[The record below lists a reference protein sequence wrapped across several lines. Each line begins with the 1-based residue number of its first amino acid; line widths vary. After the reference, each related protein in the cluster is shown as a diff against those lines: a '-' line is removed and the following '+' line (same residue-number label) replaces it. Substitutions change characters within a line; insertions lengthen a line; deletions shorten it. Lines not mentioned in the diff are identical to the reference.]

1 MPNLKLFPYFLHFS
15 SKKCLYTMLLTPSY
29 SLTGFP
35 PFHQTMIQPVHPIG
49 ILMPDVACCSLIV
62 YYELF
67 SNSFPYPRFFYNV
80 AWNRH
85 GAHAPSDRSSPCIHL
100 RTDSCLLQKRNSI
113 IILFAKRYCK
123 MLNLFANNSM

>member
-1 MPNLKLFPYFLHFS
+1 MPILKLFPYFLHFS
-15 SKKCLYTMLLTPSY
+15 SKKMLVHHAPYSILFSY
-29 SLTGFP
+29 RVSAIP
-35 PFHQTMIQPVHPIG
+35 PTMIQPAHPIG
-49 ILMPDVACCSLIV
+49 ILMLDVACCSLIV

-85 GAHAPSDRSSPCIHL
+85 GAHAPSDRSSPRIHL
-100 RTDSCLLQKRNSI
+100 RADSCLLQKRNSI